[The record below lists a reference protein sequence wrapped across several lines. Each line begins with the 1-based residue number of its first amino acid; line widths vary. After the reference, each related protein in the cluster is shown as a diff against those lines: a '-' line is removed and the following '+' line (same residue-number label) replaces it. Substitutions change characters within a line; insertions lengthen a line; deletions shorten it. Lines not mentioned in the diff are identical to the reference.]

1 MKVSIIGSGQVGSRM
16 GLQLKRLDHE
26 VIFYD
31 VIEKPLVELRKNG
44 YRCTTDLNEAIAAS
58 EVSIIAV
65 PTPLGKDG
73 RFDLSF
79 VSAAGKELG
88 RALKKKGMWHVFVLK
103 STVTPGST
111 HGTFSPAIASA
122 GLTEGKDFGVVYNPE
137 FLTVISGTW
146 SVDKKFDITPEKEGR
161 IVIGSGDSK
170 SGDIVEGMY
179 KSLGVPVYR
188 TNVETAE
195 ATKMIANSRLP
206 LVISFTNEVTE
217 LLKEA
222 NAKQGL
228 AIDVEQAIKLVH
240 ADPRIGHYGSVYGKA
255 YGGPCFKKDPNAFAG
270 WLADSTG
277 RKSKLIES
285 TIEVNAD
292 MAKRSGVRE

>member
-16 GLQLKRLDHE
+16 GMQLRQLGHD

-44 YRCTTDLNEAIAAS
+44 HRCTTDLNEAIAAS
-58 EVSIIAV
+58 EVSIVAV

-88 RALKKKGMWHVFVLK
+88 KALKRKEKWHVFVLK

-111 HGTFSPAIASA
+111 RGIFAPAIAAA

-146 SVDKKFDITPEKEGR
+146 SGDKKFDITPEKEGR

-206 LVISFTNEVTE
+206 LV
-217 LLKEA
+217 
-222 NAKQGL
+222 
-228 AIDVEQAIKLVH
+228 
-240 ADPRIGHYGSVYGKA
+240 
-255 YGGPCFKKDPNAFAG
+255 
-270 WLADSTG
+270 
-277 RKSKLIES
+277 
-285 TIEVNAD
+285 
-292 MAKRSGVRE
+292 